1 MNELELYH
9 FGIKGMKWGVRRN
22 RKNTVNKKE
31 TRKQSFKLSKTG
43 KNALKTAGV
52 MAGISVIQTA
62 NNYKKAQ
69 EALDLMGYGDKI
81 YMSEVVKKGTVAA
94 GRAAAIGIIGY
105 IGTKKASDYI
115 KERRAEAYKQ

>member
-1 MNELELYH
+1 
-9 FGIKGMKWGVRRN
+9 
-22 RKNTVNKKE
+22 
-31 TRKQSFKLSKTG
+31 
-43 KNALKTAGV
+43 